1 MTKQKRIENI
11 CRNFQRKMQ
20 KIVDESDGITGVS
33 IEVDGKKTTI
43 AEKRK
48 GNKNE

>member
-1 MTKQKRIENI
+1 MNKQKRLDNI

-33 IEVDGKKTTI
+33 IEVGGEKHII
-43 AEKRK
+43 AEKK
-48 GNKNE
+48 KDKKDE